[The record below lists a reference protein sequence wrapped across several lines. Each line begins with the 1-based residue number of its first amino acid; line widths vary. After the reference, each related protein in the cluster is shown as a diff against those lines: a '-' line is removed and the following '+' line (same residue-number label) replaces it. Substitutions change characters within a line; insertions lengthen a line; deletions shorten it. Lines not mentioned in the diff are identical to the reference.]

1 MLVHDLLDEKALAQA
16 AAEALVVD
24 GRRSTYR
31 DIKGRSDEL
40 ARSLM
45 ENGVGRGDR
54 VVIFMDNSAEM
65 VVAIYGVLKAGA
77 IFVPVNPLTKSE
89 KLAYI
94 IKDCEA
100 KALISDGHLR
110 AVYAAALV
118 VYRPALL
125 VLNAPG
131 ASDDV
136 LSYLAFPQET
146 PSRGRPE
153 VAVIDQDLAAIIYT
167 SGSAGEP
174 KGVMVTHL
182 NMVSAARSVS
192 QYLGLVSCDRILCCL
207 PLAFDYGL
215 YQVLMAF
222 MVGACVVLERSFA
235 FPAAVV
241 KVMAAERVTVFPGV
255 PTIFSIL
262 LGRDG
267 VFAAYDCRTVRMIT
281 NTAASLPPEHIK
293 RLRARFPE
301 AQIFSMYGLTECKR
315 VTYLPPE
322 ELATRPTSVGRG
334 MPNEEVYLVD
344 PEGQRLPPGSVGELV
359 IRGSHVMRGYWRRP
373 EETAKRLRPGPYPGE
388 MVLHSGDIFH
398 MDEEGYLYFIG
409 RSDDIIKSRGEKVS
423 PKEVE
428 NVLYALSEI
437 AEAAVIGV
445 DDEVLGQA
453 VHAFV
458 VLHDDTDI
466 SEREI
471 IRYCYEHMESYMVPK
486 AVHIVESLPKTDTGK
501 IRKSGLASLARRRA
515 SEKSERLRAV

>member
-1 MLVHDLLDEKALAQA
+1 
-16 AAEALVVD
+16 
-24 GRRSTYR
+24 
-31 DIKGRSDEL
+31 
-40 ARSLM
+40 
-45 ENGVGRGDR
+45 
-54 VVIFMDNSAEM
+54 
-65 VVAIYGVLKAGA
+65 
-77 IFVPVNPLTKSE
+77 
-89 KLAYI
+89 
-94 IKDCEA
+94 
-100 KALISDGHLR
+100 
-110 AVYAAALV
+110 
-118 VYRPALL
+118 
-125 VLNAPG
+125 
-131 ASDDV
+131 
-136 LSYLAFPQET
+136 
-146 PSRGRPE
+146 
-153 VAVIDQDLAAIIYT
+153 
-167 SGSAGEP
+167 
-174 KGVMVTHL
+174 
-182 NMVSAARSVS
+182 
-192 QYLGLVSCDRILCCL
+192 
-207 PLAFDYGL
+207 
-215 YQVLMAF
+215 
-222 MVGACVVLERSFA
+222 
-235 FPAAVV
+235 
-241 KVMAAERVTVFPGV
+241 MAAERVTVFPGV

-293 RLRARFPE
+293 RLQARFPK

-428 NVLYALSEI
+428 NVLYGLPEVV
-437 AEAAVIGV
+437 EAAVIGV
-445 DDEVLGQA
+445 DDDVLGQA

-458 VLHDDTDI
+458 VLRDPSDV

-471 IRYCYEHMESYMVPK
+471 VRYCHAHMESYMVPK
-486 AVHIVESLPKTDTGK
+486 TVHIVASLPKTDTGK
-501 IRKSGLASLARRRA
+501 IRKSGLASLARRKV
-515 SEKSERLRAV
+515 SGSSGVLRAV